1 MSGKKI
7 VLLGD
12 QGTDH
17 QGFPPTPVIAG
28 SANVLV
34 DGKPVA
40 RVGDPLAPHSKPKHP
55 PHPRAIAS
63 GSATVLIN
71 GIPAAVTGGAI
82 TCGGITIGSGSV
94 VIGDTYM
101 PAPFS
106 GLSPAPLKAQAKGAI
121 VPSTDMEQS
130 RQNANNDVGAQQ
142 SRASHTELKTNATG
156 QGEVAQLNAAG
167 RSDDVGDSSGGNEE
181 LNAEVT
187 TDDRTQNYGPLKGE
201 CCTQPGEQISGT
213 YFFPG
218 AGMDGAYVR
227 PMVKAMRDAG
237 INSAMY
243 VDRDKWSGGTA
254 MDAAVGSV
262 LGRDYDPRFPMLL
275 RVATNQTASQ
285 FNLIGYSYGSVVAAQ
300 LAAKYARQG
309 TVVDHLVLIGSPI
322 SQSFLGMLRDIT
334 DIRKVVVI
342 DIDEHGD
349 PIYAGMSVIELFMEL
364 PLLASQMPDSEGHFY
379 YAEPAEVG
387 NERRRKL
394 AEELYRVGVR

>member
-28 SANVLV
+28 SPNVFV

-94 VIGDTYM
+94 VIGDTYT

-106 GLSPAPLKAQAKGAI
+106 GISPAPLKAQTKGAI
-121 VPSTDMEQS
+121 VSSTDMEQS
-130 RQNANNDVGAQQ
+130 PENANGDVGAQQ
-142 SRASHTELKTNATG
+142 SRASHAESMANATG
-156 QGEVAQLNAAG
+156 QGEFAQLNPAR
-167 RSDDVGDSSGGNEE
+167 RSDEVGDSFGGNEE

-187 TDDRTQNYGPLKGE
+187 TDDCTQNYGPLKGE

-227 PMVKAMRDAG
+227 PMVKAMRGAG

-243 VDRDKWSGGTA
+243 ADRDKWSGGTA
-254 MDAAVGSV
+254 MDAAIGSV

-275 RVATNQTASQ
+275 RVATKPTASQ

-322 SQSFLGMLRDIT
+322 SQAFLGMLRDIT

-342 DIDEHGD
+342 DLDEHGD

-364 PLLASQMPDSEGHFY
+364 PLLGSQMPDSEGHFY
-379 YAEPAEVG
+379 YAEPSEVG

-394 AEELYRVGVR
+394 AEELYWMGVR

>member
-28 SANVLV
+28 SPNVLV

-40 RVGDPLAPHSKPKHP
+40 RLGDPLAPHSKPKHP

-71 GIPAAVTGGAI
+71 GIPAAVTGGTI
-82 TCGGITIGSGSV
+82 TCGGVTIGSGSV
-94 VIGDTYM
+94 VIGDTYT

-218 AGMDGAYVR
+218 AGMDGAYIR
-227 PMVKAMRDAG
+227 PMVKAMREAG

-275 RVATNQTASQ
+275 RVATNLTARQ

-342 DIDEHGD
+342 DLDEYGD

-379 YAEPAEVG
+379 YAEPSEVG